1 MSNTNYDIEFQITYD
16 PTYKHYLTNYDLDIP
31 DYKLTANTV
40 ELIAGV
46 RETTYTR
53 YYAAMVSFDEGNEIN
68 VSYQWEGKEVWS
80 ASYSRGSSHPTL
92 PFWNSIPESGFYSKC
107 YVRNPNRSQVSFT
120 SSNTHFRVTYKTK
133 AAFEIQFNLT
143 GFAAGT
149 NAFFKC
155 STVQKNTYAQYT
167 WESATVYYKESSAS
181 TYQSTTGT
189 ISGTWSDY
197 TISTDLSFS
206 DNVTYDIYITAV
218 SDDGSTA
225 STPVSQFTTEDAAA
239 VSTCIAP
246 SGAFTTGEVTFIWS
260 HATAY
265 GTPQYAYDLQYSDN
279 NGSSWTPVASHVVS
293 QSSTTTATITSAGVY
308 IWRVRTYNSNDVA
321 GEWATAAFVNN
332 VPAIPP
338 TNLVVNT
345 KGRPTVEWA
354 SVSQSAYQVQALL
367 NDNVIYN
374 SGAVYTTETR
384 HFVNVYFDDTK
395 SYTFR
400 VRIYNALGEVSD
412 WTATGYQQPPVND
425 IEMRLEN
432 NEEGG
437 AIISAKEQLFYE
449 NDVEGIKKFYL
460 LRNNKPIALIT
471 EGQYI
476 DRFAVGPT
484 SYSVVGVTEDD
495 QSDIKTMSLDVKYPH
510 ATIITRDG
518 QAFLVNKR
526 VERAFE
532 IQTSNEADIN
542 KANFIGDSLPTH
554 YPGQLRTKV
563 FTVSFFDDH
572 GIVNG
577 LLGSLVYYAD
587 NFGNGGW
594 CMVSSYDKKDSF
606 IKDDRGNFANEVTL
620 TLEVTKYDDS
630 IEYPI

>member
-1 MSNTNYDIEFQITYD
+1 MSNTNYDMEFQITYD
-16 PTYKHYLTNYDLDIP
+16 PAYKHYLTNYDIDIR
-31 DYKLTANTV
+31 DYKVTV
-40 ELIAGV
+40 SITELISGV
-46 RETTYTR
+46 SQHHFTR
-53 YYAAMVSFDEGNEIN
+53 YYAAAVSFDEDSEIN
-68 VSYQWEGKEVWS
+68 VSYQWEGNLYITPTS
-80 ASYSRGSSHPTL
+80 SRGSSQPTY
-92 PFWNSIPESGFYSKC
+92 PFWNSVPASGFYSKV
-107 YVRNPNRSQVSFT
+107 YLRNPNRSQVSFT
-120 SSNTHFRVTYKTK
+120 SANTHFRVVYKTK
-133 AAFEIQFNLT
+133 AAFEIQFNTT
-143 GFAAGT
+143 GFAANT

-167 WESATVYYKESSAS
+167 WESATVFYKESSAS

-197 TISTDLSFS
+197 TISTNLSFS
-206 DNVTYDIYITAV
+206 DNVTYDVYIAAV
-218 SDDGSTA
+218 ADDGSTA
-225 STPVSQFTTEDAAA
+225 TTPVAQFNTEDAPA
-239 VSTCIAP
+239 VATCVSP
-246 SGAFTTGEVTFIWS
+246 SGAFTSGNVTFVWT
-260 HATAY
+260 HATEY
-265 GTPQYAYDLQYSDN
+265 GTPQYAYDLQYSNN
-279 NGSSWTPVASHVVS
+279 NGSSWTPVAAHVVS
-293 QSSTTTATITSAGVY
+293 SASSTSTTISSAGVY

-332 VPAIPP
+332 VPATPP

-354 SVSQSAYQVQALL
+354 SVSQSAYQVQAIL
-367 NDNVIYN
+367 NGSVIYD
-374 SGAVYTTETR
+374 SGAVYAAETR
-384 HFVNVYFDDTK
+384 HFVNRYFDDTR

-400 VRIYNALGEVSD
+400 VRTYNALGEVSE
-412 WTATGYQQPPVND
+412 WTETGYQQPQIPD
-425 IEMRLEN
+425 LEMRLEPN
-432 NEEGG
+432 SEGG
-437 AIISAKEQLFYE
+437 AIISIQPNELIFFDKYF
-449 NDVEGIKKFYL
+449 L
-460 LRNNKPIALIT
+460 LRNNKPIGRIT
-471 EGQYI
+471 EGQWI
-476 DRFAVGPT
+476 DRFAIGPT
-484 SYSVVGVTEDD
+484 SYSIIGVTSDD
-495 QSDIKTMSLDVKYPH
+495 QSDIETMSIDVKYPH
-510 ATIITRDG
+510 ATIVTKDG
-518 QAFLVNKR
+518 QSFRVNKR

-572 GIVNG
+572 GIVDS
-577 LLGSLVYYAD
+577 LLGSLVFYAD